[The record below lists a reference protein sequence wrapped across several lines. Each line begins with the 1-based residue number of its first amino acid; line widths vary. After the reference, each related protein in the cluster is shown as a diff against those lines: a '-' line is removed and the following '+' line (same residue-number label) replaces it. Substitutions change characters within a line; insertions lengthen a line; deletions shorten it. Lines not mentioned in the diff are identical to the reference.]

1 MFPLTLCIRLFI
13 MYPVGY
19 IFTLSHDNKT
29 LRKGGDRLT
38 RLKEIRISKRLTQ
51 KALAEL
57 VGVTRVTIARYEIGD
72 RDPKGATLVR
82 IARALGVTTSDLLGA

>member
-1 MFPLTLCIRLFI
+1 M
-13 MYPVGY
+13 
-19 IFTLSHDNKT
+19 
-29 LRKGGDRLT
+29 T

-82 IARALGVTTSDLLGA
+82 IARALGVSTSDILGA